1 MFSGIFYL
9 CKSITKQNI
18 VKNGLE
24 RYQYVYNVHQSRSLL
39 RLEDDVEGVDDARD
53 DPEEAEEDVDQEG
66 AAAAVHEGDCE
77 GWKEEGRYQS

>member
-1 MFSGIFYL
+1 MDLNGI
-9 CKSITKQNI
+9 KM
-18 VKNGLE
+18 
-24 RYQYVYNVHQSRSLL
+24 YNVDQSRSLL

-77 GWKEEGRYQS
+77 GWKEESRYEG